1 MTITRRRF
9 LQLAAVPAF
18 SQRAAALDYPARP
31 VHFVVSAAAGNTTD
45 IVARLIGQRLSERF
59 GQPFVIENRP
69 GAGSN
74 LGTEAVVRAPADGYT
89 ILLISMGNLIN
100 ATLYEK
106 LPFNFIRDI
115 APVASIMRSPNVMEV
130 NPSLPVKTV
139 PDFIAYAKE
148 HPGSIN
154 FASPGIGTS
163 PHVTGEMFNQMA
175 GIKMIHVPYRGTA
188 SALAD
193 LMSGQV
199 QVMFDNLPSS
209 IGFIRAG
216 QLHALAVTTAARWP
230 GLPDVPTIGEFVPG
244 YEASVT
250 AGVGVPK
257 DTPAEIIAT
266 LNREINA
273 ALADAD
279 IRSRL
284 ADLGSE
290 PFAQTPDEYGG
301 FIVRETDKWAKA
313 VKFSGARPE

>member
-1 MTITRRRF
+1 MTITRRRL
-9 LQLAAVPAF
+9 LQLATVAAF
-18 SQRAAALDYPARP
+18 PQCAAALDYPTRP

-45 IVARLIGQRLSERF
+45 VVARLIGQRLSERF

-74 LGTEAVVRAPADGYT
+74 IGTEAVVRATPDGYT
-89 ILLISMGNLIN
+89 ILLVSMGNLIN
-100 ATLYEK
+100 ATLYEN

-115 APVASIMRSPNVMEV
+115 APVASIMRSPNVMEI
-130 NPSLPVKTV
+130 NPSIPVKTV
-139 PDFIAYAKE
+139 PDFITYAKE
-148 HPGSIN
+148 RPGRIN

-175 GIKMIHVPYRGTA
+175 GIDMIHVPYRGTA

-209 IGFIRAG
+209 IGSIRAG
-216 QLHALAVTTAARWP
+216 RLRALAVTTAARWEA
-230 GLPDVPTIGEFVPG
+230 LPDVPTIGEFVPG

-257 DTPAEIIAT
+257 NTPVEIIDT

-273 ALADAD
+273 TLADVD

-290 PFAQTPDEYGG
+290 PFALTPKEYGD

>member
-18 SQRAAALDYPARP
+18 SQRAAALDYPTRP

-45 IVARLIGQRLSERF
+45 IVARLIGQRLSERL

-74 LGTEAVVRAPADGYT
+74 IGTETVVRARADGYT

-115 APVASIMRSPNVMEV
+115 APVASIMRSPNVMEI

-163 PHVTGEMFNQMA
+163 PHITGEMFKQMA
-175 GIKMIHVPYRGTA
+175 GINMIYVPYRGTA

-209 IGFIRAG
+209 IGFIGPGSCA
-216 QLHALAVTTAARWP
+216 HWP
-230 GLPDVPTIGEFVPG
+230 
-244 YEASVT
+244 
-250 AGVGVPK
+250 
-257 DTPAEIIAT
+257 
-266 LNREINA
+266 
-273 ALADAD
+273 
-279 IRSRL
+279 
-284 ADLGSE
+284 
-290 PFAQTPDEYGG
+290 
-301 FIVRETDKWAKA
+301 
-313 VKFSGARPE
+313 